1 MKTARPARTS
11 KVCDAPLAI
20 FVATQAEM
28 KPLATAL
35 QPTGRSVYRS
45 NSIVRV
51 GVEGRDLL
59 LAKTGVGPDNAEAA
73 ARRLFEET
81 PVTAALSLGVAGGLS
96 PQLQTGDL
104 IVGDRAILRRGSG
117 QVLHGE
123 KGSRLESFPC
133 DSGLQEAAIT
143 VIRRLDSRYYLG
155 SILTVDRIVR
165 TPKEK
170 HQLATESGAVALDM
184 ESAAIASAALAYSVP
199 FLAIRGVLDPI
210 HEDLAIDFDQ
220 FLDAEGEP
228 SLPRLMRY
236 LITHPFT
243 LPRLVGLGRRTKA
256 VCARLGRLLHE
267 LSTTL
272 S

>member
-1 MKTARPARTS
+1 MKTARPSRASR
-11 KVCDAPLAI
+11 VRGAPLAI
-20 FVATQAEM
+20 FVATQAELR
-28 KPLATAL
+28 PIATAL
-35 QPTGRSVYRS
+35 QPPSRSIYRS
-45 NSIVRV
+45 NSMIRV
-51 GVEGRDLL
+51 GIEGRDLL
-59 LAKTGVGPDNAEAA
+59 LANTGVGPDNAEAA
-73 ARRLFEET
+73 ARHLFEEM

-123 KGSRLESFPC
+123 KGSGSQSFPC

-143 VIRRLDSRYYLG
+143 VIRRSGSRYYLG
-155 SILTVDRIVR
+155 PILTVDRIVR
-165 TPKEK
+165 TAEEK
-170 HQLATESGAVALDM
+170 CLLAAESGAVALDM

-199 FLAIRGVLDPI
+199 FLAIRGVLDPV

-220 FLDAEGEP
+220 FLGIEGEP
-228 SLPRLMRY
+228 NLPRLMRY
-236 LITHPFT
+236 LIAHPFT
-243 LPRLVGLGRRTKA
+243 LPRLIGLGIRTKA